1 MPIFTSLDYVSD
13 IKSTMFQS
21 NVAELNELTDLYKK
35 KEPEPLNR
43 QFENRRSKADAISHH
58 LERKQK
64 VTVLFP
70 PGNTFLGKYVQDHS
84 AISLNKIWQ
93 IVF

>member
-1 MPIFTSLDYVSD
+1 MVALSNLCAKLKLLIFISLDYVSD

-21 NVAELNELTDLYKK
+21 TIAELNELTDSYKQ

-43 QFENRRSKADAISHH
+43 QFENRKTKADAISHH

-70 PGNTFLGKYVQDHS
+70 PGNAFFEEIC
-84 AISLNKIWQ
+84 ARP
-93 IVF
+93 